1 MMQPQSL
8 KYFAEIAKSGSV
20 RQASEA
26 LFVVP
31 SAISRQ
37 IANLEREFGTE
48 LFERSPRGMVLT
60 AAGRLLLDYVV
71 QGDIQ
76 IQAVRAAIDD
86 LGELRSGVVRVAL
99 VEASSMSFMPDLL
112 VSFARKYPRITF
124 HLSVLGTAQ
133 IVESVVNHTADVGL
147 AFNVL
152 NRDDIT
158 LHGRI
163 AQPLQVICAPGHEL
177 ATRSTASIR
186 DLIGYRAAVPDRTFG
201 VRYLIDKAAEVAN
214 VELQIAYEMNSLQ
227 AIKSIVRRSDVIGF
241 MPPMTFVHDL
251 QEGWLHGLALSE
263 RAAESATIDVVTSR
277 QRKLPL
283 AATAFLQHLL
293 NIVRAPASQSRS

>member
-1 MMQPQSL
+1 MILPLPL

-37 IANLEREFGTE
+37 IANLEREFGAE

-60 AAGRLLLDYVV
+60 AAGRLLLDYVTQSEV
-71 QGDIQ
+71 QGLL
-76 IQAVRAAIDD
+76 VRSAIDD
-86 LGELRSGVVRVAL
+86 LGNLRSGLVRLAI
-99 VEASSMSFMPDLL
+99 VEAASMSFMPDLL
-112 VSFARKYPRITF
+112 VGFAREHPNIAF
-124 HLSVLGTAQ
+124 QLSVCGTAQ
-133 IVESVVNHTADVGL
+133 IVESVVDHTVDIGL

-152 NRDDIT
+152 NRDDVT

-163 AQPLQVICAPGHEL
+163 SQPLQVICAPTHALAARSMVSISEL
-177 ATRSTASIR
+177 I
-186 DLIGYRAAVPDRTFG
+186 DFRAAVPDRTFG
-201 VRYLIDKAAEVAN
+201 VRYLIDKAAEEAK
-214 VELQIAYEMNSLQ
+214 VELRIAYEMNSLQ

-241 MPPMTFVHDL
+241 MPPMTFAHEL
-251 QEGWLHGLALSE
+251 EEGWLHAVALSE
-263 RAAESATIDVVTSR
+263 RACEAATIDVVTSR

-283 AATAFLQHLL
+283 AATAFLQYLL
-293 NIVRAPASQSRS
+293 ISVRTPSP

>member
-1 MMQPQSL
+1 MMQLQSL

-60 AAGRLLLDYVV
+60 AAGRLLLDYVAKC
-71 QGDIQ
+71 DIEG
-76 IQAVRAAIDD
+76 QAVRAAIDD
-86 LGELRSGVVRVAL
+86 LGELRRGLVRVAL

-112 VSFARKYPRITF
+112 VDFARNYPHITF
-124 HLSVLGTAQ
+124 QLSVWGTAQ
-133 IVESVVNHTADVGL
+133 IVESVVNHTADIGL

-152 NRDDIT
+152 SREDIT

-163 AQPLQVICAPGHEL
+163 AQPLRVICAPGHEL
-177 ATRSTASIR
+177 AARTSVSIR
-186 DLIGYRAAVPDRTFG
+186 ELTGYRAAVPDRTFG
-201 VRYLIDKAAEVAN
+201 VRYLIDKAAEEAKVD
-214 VELQIAYEMNSLQ
+214 LQIAYEMNSLQ

-251 QEGWLHGLALSE
+251 QEEWLHGLALSE

-277 QRKLPL
+277 HRKLPI
-283 AATAFLQHLL
+283 AAAAFLQHLL
-293 NIVRAPASQSRS
+293 CTVRPPSP

>member
-1 MMQPQSL
+1 MIQPLPL

-37 IANLEREFGTE
+37 IANLEREIGAE

-60 AAGRLLLDYVV
+60 AAGRLLLDYVTQSEV
-71 QGDIQ
+71 LAQR
-76 IQAVRAAIDD
+76 VRASIDD
-86 LGELRSGVVRVAL
+86 LGDLRCGLVRLAL
-99 VEASSMSFMPDLL
+99 VEAASGSFMPDLL
-112 VSFARKYPRITF
+112 VGFAQRYPNITF
-124 HLSVLGTAQ
+124 QLGVWGTAQ
-133 IVESVVNHTADVGL
+133 IVESVVNHTADIGL

-163 AQPLQVICAPGHEL
+163 AQPLQVICAPGHVL
-177 ATRSTASIR
+177 ATRTTVSIR
-186 DLIGYRAAVPDRTFG
+186 ELVDYRAAVPDRTFG
-201 VRYLIDKAAEVAN
+201 VRYLIDKAAEEAK
-214 VELQIAYEMNSLQ
+214 VELRLAYEMNSLQ

-241 MPPMTFVHDL
+241 MPPMTFAHEL
-251 QEGWLHGLALSE
+251 QEGWLRAVALTE
-263 RAAESATIDVVTSR
+263 RACESATIDVVTSR
-277 QRKLPL
+277 HRKLPL
-283 AATAFLQHLL
+283 AAAAFLQHLL
-293 NIVRAPASQSRS
+293 ATVRPPPA

>member
-1 MMQPQSL
+1 MLQPSPL

-37 IANLEREFGTE
+37 IANLEREFGAE

-60 AAGRLLLDYVV
+60 AAGRLLLEYVSQSEV
-71 QGDIQ
+71 QGQ
-76 IQAVRAAIDD
+76 RVRSAIND
-86 LGELRSGVVRVAL
+86 LGDLRLGHVRLAL
-99 VEASSMSFMPDLL
+99 VEAASMGFMPDLL
-112 VSFARKYPRITF
+112 VSFAQQHPNITF
-124 HLSVLGTAQ
+124 QLSVRGTAQ
-133 IVESVVNHTADVGL
+133 IVESVVDHTADIGL

-163 AQPLQVICAPGHEL
+163 AQPLQVICAPGHVL
-177 ATRSTASIR
+177 AARSMVSIS
-186 DLIGYRAAVPDRTFG
+186 DLVDFRAAVPDRTFG
-201 VRYLIDKAAEVAN
+201 VRYLIDKAAELAK
-214 VELQIAYEMNSLQ
+214 VELRLAYEMNSLQ

-241 MPPMTFVHDL
+241 MPPMTFAREL
-251 QEGWLHGLALSE
+251 EEGWLSAVALADRASE
-263 RAAESATIDVVTSR
+263 AATIDVVTSR

-283 AATAFLQHLL
+283 AASAFLQHLL
-293 NIVRAPASQSRS
+293 ASVRTPAR